1 MKRKHAKKEKYKN
14 RNQSIVTQLCNITLK
29 LEFVQVRCHKQAY
42 QTVLCYL
49 NLFVVTKCED
59 YIILCSFRFIYI
71 DSKDISITK

>member
-1 MKRKHAKKEKYKN
+1 MQKKEKYKN

-49 NLFVVTKCED
+49 NLFVITKCED
-59 YIILCSFRFIYI
+59 YIILYSFYVLRFIYI